1 MARNVHLVGCG
12 FLVKL
17 QRSTVS
23 TWIGISVKT
32 AERRTAGEWHTGSG
46 TLLLRTG
53 LITKRYRIQTKEVA
67 FWRLHRQCLVIFF
80 FSGDSLKFFCT
91 PFSSRWEEKS
101 KNKKKQ
107 THIHTHK
114 WKQLKNPNIRIK
126 QRLFMDSVSGKTDE
140 THRTRYA
147 TDNYCL
153 YIRGSWCMPYAY
165 NLILKNDFVGR

>member
-1 MARNVHLVGCG
+1 MKQNRSNLDLLSHEICLSFNVTLSLCIFYHCAGVTIVLSPVFTMARNVHLVGCG

-67 FWRLHRQCLVIFF
+67 FWRLHRQCSIIFF
-80 FSGDSLKFFCT
+80 FPGDSLKFFCT

-101 KNKKKQ
+101 KNKKKN
-107 THIHTHK
+107 THTYTQMK
-114 WKQLKNPNIRIK
+114 TIK
-126 QRLFMDSVSGKTDE
+126 IPEYSNKTASF
-140 THRTRYA
+140 Y
-147 TDNYCL
+147 
-153 YIRGSWCMPYAY
+153 G
-165 NLILKNDFVGR
+165 

>member
-1 MARNVHLVGCG
+1 MKQNRSNLDLLSHEICLSFNVTLSLCIFYHCAGVTIVLSPVFTMARNVHLVGCG

-67 FWRLHRQCLVIFF
+67 FWHLHRQCSVIF

-114 WKQLKNPNIRIK
+114 
-126 QRLFMDSVSGKTDE
+126 
-140 THRTRYA
+140 
-147 TDNYCL
+147 
-153 YIRGSWCMPYAY
+153 
-165 NLILKNDFVGR
+165 

>member
-1 MARNVHLVGCG
+1 MSHCLCIFYHCAGVTIVLSPVFTMARNVHLVGCG

-67 FWRLHRQCLVIFF
+67 FWRLHRQCSVIFF
-80 FSGDSLKFFCT
+80 FPGT
-91 PFSSRWEEKS
+91 PLNFSVLLFLPDG
-101 KNKKKQ
+101 KKKVKTRKKN
-107 THIHTHK
+107 THTYTQMK
-114 WKQLKNPNIRIK
+114 TIK
-126 QRLFMDSVSGKTDE
+126 IPEYSNKTASF
-140 THRTRYA
+140 Y
-147 TDNYCL
+147 
-153 YIRGSWCMPYAY
+153 G
-165 NLILKNDFVGR
+165 